1 MSTSRAQPEA
11 GERRCLVLLLEPTP
25 YILPRALYLKRDP
38 GLYVDL
44 YFTFVNASQPWGADA
59 DAENVPIILDPSISA
74 IRRIKNAIALL
85 GRILRGDYAA
95 AHLAGWAHWLVRLSI
110 LACRIRGVPFA
121 VESDTPLR
129 KADENWREKLK
140 SLLYPVW
147 MRWITYAIPGGKRQA
162 EYFRYYGVPN
172 EKILI
177 SHMTVDTAK
186 LRATQTPSRCEFRK
200 TRGIPDDLVLLLFV
214 GRLVEQKAID
224 TLLAAFELAASRN
237 ATLGLAIVG
246 DGPERSAVEAAAR
259 RFSGR
264 IWFPGRENQQGVV
277 SWMRSSDIFV
287 LPSRREPW
295 GLVVNEAMVCGL
307 PVIASDACGC
317 VDDLVVA
324 AQNGY
329 VVPVNDIEKLAQAIT
344 ALASDRE
351 KRVAMGE
358 AASKTIAPWV
368 IERQAETIKTALVR
382 MMKTK

>member
-1 MSTSRAQPEA
+1 
-11 GERRCLVLLLEPTP
+11 
-25 YILPRALYLKRDP
+25 LPRALYLKRDP
-38 GLYVDL
+38 GLSVDL

-59 DAENVPIILDPSISA
+59 GAEDVPVILDRSVSA
-74 IRRIKNAIALL
+74 TRRLKNAAALL

-129 KADENWREKLK
+129 KADQDWREKLK

-147 MRWITYAIPGGKRQA
+147 MQWITCAIPGGKRQA
-162 EYFRYYGVPN
+162 EYFRYYGVPE

-177 SHMTVDTAK
+177 SHMTVDTAR
-186 LRATQTPSRCEFRK
+186 LRATVTPSRCEFRK
-200 TRGIPDDLVLLLFV
+200 VHGIPDDQVLMLFV

-237 ATLGLAIVG
+237 PNVGLAIVG
-246 DGPERSAVEAAAR
+246 DGPERSLVEAASR
-259 RFSGR
+259 RFPGR

-277 SWMRSSDIFV
+277 SWMRSSDVFV

-307 PVIASDACGC
+307 PVIVSDACGC
-317 VDDLVVA
+317 VDDLVVPE
-324 AQNGY
+324 QNGY
-329 VVPVNDIEKLAQAIT
+329 VVPVDDIENLARAMT
-344 ALASDRE
+344 ALANDRR
-351 KRVAMGE
+351 KRIAMGE
-358 AASKTIAPWV
+358 AARKTIVPWG
-368 IERQAETIKTALVR
+368 IERQEETIKAALVR
-382 MMKTK
+382 MMNTK

>member
-1 MSTSRAQPEA
+1 MNTSPPQAEA

-38 GLYVDL
+38 GLSVDL

-59 DAENVPIILDPSISA
+59 DAEDVPVILDRSVSA
-74 IRRIKNAIALL
+74 TRRLKNAGALL
-85 GRILRGDYAA
+85 RRILRGDYAA

-129 KADENWREKLK
+129 KADQEWREKLK

-162 EYFRYYGVPN
+162 EYFRYYGVPE

-177 SHMTVDTAK
+177 SHMTVDTVK

-200 TRGIPDDLVLLLFV
+200 LRGIPDDQVLLLFV

-224 TLLAAFELAASRN
+224 TLLAAFELAASRDAN
-237 ATLGLAIVG
+237 LGLAIVG
-246 DGPERSAVEAAAR
+246 DGPERSLVEATAR
-259 RFSGR
+259 RFPGR

-277 SWMRSSDIFV
+277 SWMRSSDVFV

-307 PVIASDACGC
+307 PVIVSDACGC
-317 VDDLVVA
+317 VDDLVGDG
-324 AQNGY
+324 QNGHIF
-329 VVPVNDIEKLAQAIT
+329 PVDEPGELAEIMMRLAVSEERRLKMGNSSLDAIQAWTIDRESEVFST
-344 ALASDRE
+344 ALR
-351 KRVAMGE
+351 
-358 AASKTIAPWV
+358 
-368 IERQAETIKTALVR
+368 R
-382 MMKTK
+382 MVGLE